1 MNHPEE
7 NEVNV
12 NSLRENHE
20 KIMKN
25 NKLVLKSQQRFR
37 SEKHNVF
44 TEEVSKIVLSA
55 KDNKRIQSI
64 DSTETYAY
72 ATNKKTPQKTKN

>member
-55 KDNKRIQSI
+55 NDNKRIQSI

-72 ATNKKTPQKTKN
+72 ATNKKKPQKTKN